1 MNNIHPAS
9 INPKINK
16 NRYMNIIKQKYRGI
30 DIQKTS
36 KIIGGANNSNI
47 INNNIENNA
56 EDDEKISN
64 YLYMGGLTAMFS
76 QLGTILYWFLIS

>member
-30 DIQKTS
+30 DIQKAS
-36 KIIGGANNSNI
+36 KIIGGEHNSNI
-47 INNNIENNA
+47 INNNIKNNA